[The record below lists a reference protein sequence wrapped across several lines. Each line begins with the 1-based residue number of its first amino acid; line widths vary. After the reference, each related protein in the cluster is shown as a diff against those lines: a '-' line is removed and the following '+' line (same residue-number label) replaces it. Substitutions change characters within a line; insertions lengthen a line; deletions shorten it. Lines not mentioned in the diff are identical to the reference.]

1 MRLIDADKLKRDLI
15 AAVYSANNPK
25 GVAEVIKIVED
36 QPTAYDV
43 RALEQQ
49 RQVAGMNKREAIIQ
63 LEYEATSLQGMLQ
76 EGGKAGK
83 FANKR
88 VKALD
93 MAIEALEKQVAKN
106 VITIHSIKEDVNVGN
121 VAFRKGCKLT
131 KCPVCGKFLSNDK
144 YCRYCGQRLKWEV

>member
-36 QPTAYDV
+36 QPTAY
-43 RALEQQ
+43 E

-76 EGGKAGK
+76 EGGKAGE
-83 FANKR
+83 FAAKR
-88 VKALD
+88 IEALE
-93 MAIEALEKQVAKN
+93 MAIEALEKA
-106 VITIHSIKEDVNVGN
+106 GN
-121 VAFRKGCKLT
+121 A
-131 KCPVCGKFLSNDK
+131 
-144 YCRYCGQRLKWEV
+144 